1 MPCIKAKDSEATTE
15 EAIVAD
21 QEHQEVVVETTTG
34 ETVVVSKGTKNL
46 INTPKIEGT
55 QTILK
60 INPKANKQRPLTKGA
75 TTIRLMTGEDQILRD
90 NKTGREN
97 GVQIVKKA
105 HTIRHNVG
113 ATERKQ
119 STTSTTKKMNSP
131 KTKMKNLSVTL
142 FILSSRQKT
151 KI

>member
-1 MPCIKAKDSEATTE
+1 M
-15 EAIVAD
+15 AD
-21 QEHQEVVVETTTG
+21 QDHQEVAVEITTG
-34 ETVVVSKGTKNL
+34 ETEVVSKGTKNL

-75 TTIRLMTGEDQILRD
+75 TTIRIMTGEDQILPD
-90 NKTGREN
+90 NKAGQEN
-97 GVQIVKKA
+97 GVQIVERA

-113 ATERKQ
+113 ATGKRQ
-119 STTSTTKKMNSP
+119 STTSTTKKMISP